1 MSSSRSADANGTW
14 AWLKPSRQP
23 VEEPPTVEGLV
34 GARRRWRPGLI
45 ALGVAGAV
53 ACAGGAAW
61 MVSNAGERQPVLS
74 VVRPVA
80 AGEVIEPTDVGVVR
94 LGVDD
99 AKQVVPVRR
108 LETVVGRRAVVP
120 LMAGQLLA
128 PGLVGGRADFP
139 PEGRALAVV
148 GVEPGMLPAGLASGQ
163 RVAVVPGIEPGGRA
177 VAGED
182 AKLPDPVLGVVSA
195 VGRPESASGK
205 GAVTVLVEGAA
216 VRRVA
221 QMPEPRI
228 AVLSES
234 VKEVS

>member
-1 MSSSRSADANGTW
+1 M
-14 AWLKPSRQP
+14 
-23 VEEPPTVEGLV
+23 
-34 GARRRWRPGLI
+34 I

-61 MVSNAGERQPVLS
+61 MVGNAGQRQPVLS

-80 AGEVIEPTDVGVVR
+80 AGEVIEGRDVGVVR

-99 AKQVVPVRR
+99 AKQVVAAGRR
-108 LETVVGRRAVVP
+108 EAVVGRRAVVP
-120 LMAGQLLA
+120 LTAGQLLA
-128 PGLVGGRADFP
+128 PGQVGDKADFP
-139 PEGRALAVV
+139 PEGMALAVV
-148 GVEPGMLPAGLASGQ
+148 SVEAGMLPAGLAAGQ

-177 VAGED
+177 VVGED

>member
-1 MSSSRSADANGTW
+1 M
-14 AWLKPSRQP
+14 
-23 VEEPPTVEGLV
+23 V
-34 GARRRWRPGLI
+34 

-61 MVSNAGERQPVLS
+61 LVGNAGERQPVLS

-80 AGEVIEPTDVGVVR
+80 AGEVIEGRDVGVVR

-99 AKQVVPVRR
+99 ANQVVAAERR
-108 LETVVGRRAVVP
+108 GAIVGRRAVVP
-120 LMAGQLLA
+120 LTARQLLA
-128 PGLVGGRADFP
+128 PGQVGDRAGFP
-139 PEGRALAVV
+139 PQGLALAVV
-148 GVEPGMLPAGLASGQ
+148 GVEAGMLPAGLAGGQ
-163 RVAVVPGIEPGGRA
+163 RVAVVPGLEPGGRA
-177 VAGED
+177 AADED
-182 AKLPDPVLGVVSA
+182 AKLPDPVLGVVNA

>member
-1 MSSSRSADANGTW
+1 M
-14 AWLKPSRQP
+14 
-23 VEEPPTVEGLV
+23 
-34 GARRRWRPGLI
+34 
-45 ALGVAGAV
+45 
-53 ACAGGAAW
+53 
-61 MVSNAGERQPVLS
+61 LS
-74 VVRPVA
+74 VVGPVA
-80 AGEVIEPTDVGVVR
+80 AGEVIEERDVGVVR

-99 AKQVVPVRR
+99 AKQVVPAGRR
-108 LETVVGRRAVVP
+108 AAVVGRRAVVP
-120 LMAGQLLA
+120 LTAGQLLA
-128 PGLVGGRADFP
+128 PGQVGDRAGFP
-139 PEGRALAVV
+139 PSGMALAVV
-148 GVEPGMLPAGLASGQ
+148 GVEAGMLPAGLAAGQ

-177 VAGED
+177 VAEED

-221 QMPEPRI
+221 QMLEPRI